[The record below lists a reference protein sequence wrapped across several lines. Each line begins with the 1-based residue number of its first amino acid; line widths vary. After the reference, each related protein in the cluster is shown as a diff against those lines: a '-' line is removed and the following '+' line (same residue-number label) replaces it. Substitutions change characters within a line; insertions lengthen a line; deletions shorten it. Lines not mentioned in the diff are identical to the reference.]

1 MLTMLK
7 KVLIQFLILNMLF
20 LFVITLNIKISFSR
34 SLPQKFYTFK
44 DVRNIFLKNLK
55 KELKWLK
62 GELVLK
68 RFNIEPENFKIS
80 KKAIPRIEFLSIPRI
95 GTNMALIKFYLKGER
110 IRVLRA
116 WGYIDARIPVIIL
129 KKNLQEGEVIKKED
143 IVEDKMLLSQLPQ
156 DVITSSREVIGK
168 ELKISLKA
176 GTILRMTYIEPPTLI
191 KRHQQVYI
199 VAVGKNFIV
208 RARGIALQDG
218 KKGEYIRVRNIS
230 SKKIVWGKVISSKEV
245 EVSF

>member
-1 MLTMLK
+1 MLK
-7 KVLIQFLILNMLF
+7 KVLIEFLILSTLF
-20 LFVITLNIKISFSR
+20 PFLITLNIKISFSR
-34 SLPQKFYTFK
+34 SLPQKFYTFE

-55 KELKWLK
+55 KELEWLK

-68 RFNIEPENFKIS
+68 RFNVEPEDFKIS
-80 KKAIPRIEFLSIPRI
+80 KKAIPRIEFLSVPKI
-95 GTNMALIKFYLKGER
+95 GTNMALIKFYLRGER
-110 IRVLRA
+110 IGVLRA
-116 WGYIDARIPVIIL
+116 WGYVDARVPVVML
-129 KKNLQEGEVIKKED
+129 KENLQEGKVIKKKNITIE
-143 IVEDKMLLSQLPQ
+143 KMLISCLPQ
-156 DVITSSREVIGK
+156 DVITSPQEVIGK

-176 GTILRMTYIEPPTLI
+176 GTILRMTYIAPPTLI

-208 RARGIALQDG
+208 RAKGIALQDG

-230 SKKIVWGKVISSKEV
+230 SKKIVWGRVISSKEV